1 MSTLV
6 VKVCEVCGSQSV
18 TGDGWLVIS
27 NIDIRSANRDEPVVQ
42 SDAPIDVCSPGC
54 LLRYVSKSLEPAM
67 HHQSRQAGQVH
78 SPVIITKAA

>member
-6 VKVCEVCGSQSV
+6 VKVCEVCGNQSV

-27 NIDIRSANRDEPVVQ
+27 SIDIRSANTDEPVVE

-54 LLRYVSKSLEPAM
+54 LVRYVSKSLEPAM
-67 HHQSRQAGQVH
+67 HHQSAHVMQVPDAH
-78 SPVIITKAA
+78 STTKAA